1 MSPAPLL
8 RSRLQA
14 TVAAGI
20 ATLLWW
26 RFQGNVSAV
35 LAAVL
40 GTFALLA
47 WLAPRLY
54 APIQRGLDRFA
65 HALLSGFTWLVLGVV
80 YFGLFTPIR
89 IWRALT
95 RRDPLQLRIDPGAES
110 YFQSLPSSAQRR
122 FDRQF

>member
-1 MSPAPLL
+1 MALTPLT

-14 TVAAGI
+14 TVAACV

-26 RFQGNVSAV
+26 RFRTTVSAA

-47 WLAPRLY
+47 WFAPRQY
-54 APIQRGLDRFA
+54 APIQRGLDRFVQ
-65 HALLSGFTWLVLGVV
+65 ALLTGFTWLVLGVV
-80 YFGLFTPIR
+80 YFGLFTPFR
-89 IWRALT
+89 LWRAIT
-95 RRDPLQLRIDPGAES
+95 RRDPLRLRLEPGTAS